1 MKKFF
6 KVTALCLTFLMMLSN
21 FTFAADLTTSTP
33 AYLYVYNSSS
43 QTKTVSLPKYS
54 PFGESGVSSA
64 SAYSSRKDNDL
75 PAGIQAVEEDEDG
88 NKIYRAE
95 PRALGLYDNDAIMP
109 VDESENLTE
118 YNTEKV
124 TFVSENKTGGCAAT
138 RLYTSE
144 YCDVFFEDSFETN
157 GLSSIFNDDKKK
169 EIANAVAKEFEE
181 TIRSY
186 VTECVGSYTGN
197 DGKENGSIII
207 LLEDIKDEYP
217 AKKVYT
223 AGYYSDTENKGTYN
237 GKQTNIK
244 MVHIDIYPLIYSNGS
259 VNVENSYSTLAHEF
273 THLVETCITNINT
286 ANKEESFYKYWFKE
300 FFTLSV
306 EGTLYPEENDVSR
319 ANNLFS
325 DDCVKNGAVLTYENY
340 EVNGK
345 DSISANYGLIY
356 MFGKYINKLT
366 ADSSGKSDVLKYIL
380 EAEKTSSNCKDAFV
394 NGVNAKLSS
403 NKTLSDISDIIKDFY
418 LAMTLCETSGD
429 YSMGSK
435 DFTANFKLPL
445 SFGGSVTLKPGAA
458 VVVPLFGENYNISD
472 TTGLVVKKFS
482 PTEGTVANDIYFATK
497 EVYYP
502 PYLVDCTKSYIKV
515 NNKMAEDYNDIRHVV
530 FSIED
535 ESMFALGSSMN
546 YLVYDNIK
554 DKTVNVVGRSA
565 LNKNVYDTQ
574 KFVFDPTATA
584 TLNFYSEPV
593 INQTTMSLESF
604 KTVLYSNDKT
614 AKFNRRIAVYDDK
627 GMLLGY
633 IRDNGYVYNV
643 DGATIFAVDVPD
655 NSIKKSHNGIYVLKM
670 FIFDVE
676 SDNLKPLTNALTVV
690 VKP

>member
-21 FTFAADLTTSTP
+21 FTFAADLNTSTP

-54 PFGESGVSSA
+54 PFGESGVSAA
-64 SAYSSRKDNDL
+64 SAYSSSEENDL

-95 PRALGLYDNDAIMP
+95 PRALGLYDNDAIMS
-109 VDESENLTE
+109 VDESGNSTE
-118 YNTEKV
+118 YNSEKV
-124 TFVSENKTGGCAAT
+124 IFVSENKSGGCAAT
-138 RLYTSE
+138 RLYKSD

-157 GLSSIFNDDKKK
+157 GLSSVFNEDKKK
-169 EIANAVAKEFEE
+169 EIAKAVAKEFEE

-197 DGKENGSIII
+197 DRSENGSIII

-217 AKKVYT
+217 AKNVYT

-237 GKQTNIK
+237 GNKTNIK

-273 THLVETCITNINT
+273 THLVETYITNNNT
-286 ANKEESFYKYWFKE
+286 ADKDESFYKYWFKE

-319 ANNLFS
+319 AGNLDS
-325 DDCVKNGAVLTYENY
+325 DSCVKDGAVLTYENY

-356 MFGKYINKLT
+356 MLGKYINNLT

-394 NGVNAKLSS
+394 NGVNKKLSS
-403 NKTLSDISDIIKDFY
+403 NKTLSDIIEDFY

-429 YSMGSK
+429 YSMGDE
-435 DFTANFKLPL
+435 DFTENFKLPL

-458 VVVPLFGENYNISD
+458 VVVPLFGEDYNISD
-472 TTGLVVKKFS
+472 TELVVKKFS
-482 PTEGTVANDIYFATK
+482 PSGVTVPKSIAFGTEKYVYANALYRNEPCIVIDGNSVTNANANLTRHIVFA
-497 EVYYP
+497 
-502 PYLVDCTKSYIKV
+502 S
-515 NNKMAEDYNDIRHVV
+515 
-530 FSIED
+530 ED
-535 ESMFALGSSMN
+535 ERFLNISYADKYVPTGYVF
-546 YLVYDNIK
+546 DNIK
-554 DKTVNVVGRSA
+554 VLCRSV
-565 LNKNVYDTQ
+565 LDKNVYDVQ
-574 KFVFDPTATA
+574 SVVLDKKSDVS
-584 TLNFYSEPV
+584 LNFYDMPKFDWNNQILSYFWIKLVSLNDMKNVNYVVAFYDENDVLLQCIVAKTENISKNV
-593 INQTTMSLESF
+593 IYSIDLSGMQLNFEKPNSDKF
-604 KTVLYSNDKT
+604 KIKVMN
-614 AKFNRRIAVYDDK
+614 I
-627 GMLLGY
+627 
-633 IRDNGYVYNV
+633 
-643 DGATIFAVDVPD
+643 D
-655 NSIKKSHNGIYVLKM
+655 NSQNLTPLSQALK
-670 FIFDVE
+670 I
-676 SDNLKPLTNALTVV
+676 T